1 MAQAARMTIEVT
13 KMIEPAK
20 AVLAPAG
27 NTLSEAWAG
36 VIGDRVAA
44 WRLKNAAALQVKV
57 NEECAALGLKVDR
70 AKIPERYAIA
80 WFEEA
85 TKQDEPE
92 IQTLFARLLARATA
106 GDDDAGDRRLL
117 AIVSQLTPIDAK
129 VLEWLFKRVGHPT
142 AFPQIE
148 EFVAW
153 REVKDEFGERALIS
167 LDQFV
172 VLGIFERQYSLRND
186 AGLSSWHSVES
197 GMSIS
202 RLAED
207 ITGNMTVT
215 PDLSAT
221 PLGLALYKACLSGN
235 PQEVTGG

>member
-27 NTLSEAWAG
+27 NTLSEAWAA

-57 NEECAALGLKVDR
+57 NEECASLGLKVDR

-92 IQTLFARLLARATA
+92 IQELFARLLARAVA
-106 GDDDAGDRRLL
+106 GDADAADRRLL
-117 AIVSQLTPIDAK
+117 EIVGRLTPLDAQ
-129 VLEWLFKRVGHPT
+129 VMQWLFATAGPPPKHPNIKEWD
-142 AFPQIE
+142 AMSAVQ
-148 EFVAW
+148 
-153 REVKDEFGERALIS
+153 RKFGEQGGLS
-167 LDQFV
+167 VEHLV
-172 VLGIFERQYSLRND
+172 VLGVFERQFFLQREGSVMTWQTLD
-186 AGLSSWHSVES
+186 AGYPIH
-197 GMSIS
+197 

-207 ITGNMTVT
+207 IQNELIVM
-215 PDLSAT
+215 PELSASW
-221 PLGLALYKACLSGN
+221 LGMRLYSACLKDFE
-235 PQEVTGG
+235 PRTPEA